1 MIVTKEDIIRSTQK
15 RYSDIMTAIVN
26 EDYDELYG
34 CICSS
39 LYAGDEDFEWKSPK
53 PVLSDSLQFTY
64 KGYDFELLN
73 MVGAT
78 NKQIQDKD
86 YKNILSDKY
95 ALYGYAHVD
104 ADGKTED
111 DCDDPECWIPRLD
124 FIEWWWGSSS
134 DLNPGSPVAEHILMK
149 CDEWIH
155 LMEKGN
161 DTKGN

>member
-155 LMEKGN
+155 LMEK
-161 DTKGN
+161 